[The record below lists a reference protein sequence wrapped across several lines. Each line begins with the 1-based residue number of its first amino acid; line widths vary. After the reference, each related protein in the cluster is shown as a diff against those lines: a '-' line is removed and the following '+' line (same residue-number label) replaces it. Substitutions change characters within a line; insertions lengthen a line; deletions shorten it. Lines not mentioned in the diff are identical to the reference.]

1 MSGITPSQ
9 TVGPY
14 FGIMVRGR
22 SRGQQV
28 NDRTQGTRIVVEGT
42 VVDGEGKPIPDAF
55 FETWQAD
62 ARGRYRHPDDCRGE
76 DPDPAFNGYGWQHT
90 GKNGGFTL
98 DTIKPGR
105 VPGPDSRDQAP
116 HIVVSI
122 MARGI
127 LTRFV
132 TRIYF
137 DDEPGNAEDA
147 ILALVPPER
156 RQTLVAR
163 RVGEGRYQFDVVMQ
177 GKDETVFF
185 DV

>member
-1 MSGITPSQ
+1 MAGITPSQ

-22 SRGQQV
+22 SHSQQLS
-28 NDRTQGTRIVVEGT
+28 DRTLGTRIVIEGQIF
-42 VVDGEGKPIPDAF
+42 DGEGAPIPDAF
-55 FETWQAD
+55 IETWQAD
-62 ARGRYRHPDDCRGE
+62 ANGRYSHVDDGRAAQPDAG
-76 DPDPAFNGYGWQHT
+76 FNGYGWQHSR
-90 GKNGGFTL
+90 KDGGFTL
-98 DTIKPGR
+98 ETIKPGR
-105 VPGPDSRDQAP
+105 VPGPDGRDQAP
-116 HIVVSI
+116 HIVVSV

-137 DDEPGNAEDA
+137 DDEVSNAEDA
-147 ILALVPPER
+147 ILSLVPQDR
-156 RQTLVAR
+156 RHTLIAAR
-163 RVGEGRYQFDVVMQ
+163 AGDGRYRFNLVMQ